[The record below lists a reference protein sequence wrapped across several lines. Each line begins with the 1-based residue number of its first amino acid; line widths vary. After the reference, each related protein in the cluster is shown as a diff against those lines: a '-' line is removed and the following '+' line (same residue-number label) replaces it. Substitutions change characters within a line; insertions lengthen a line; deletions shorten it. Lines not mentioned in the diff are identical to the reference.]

1 MKANRIRLYYGIFLS
16 LLTAALGAFF
26 IAQSVVILAD
36 GNWQQGACINCFI
49 YMDSGCYCRFRAVSI
64 LPLQR
69 KNRKGV

>member
-36 GNWQQGACINCFI
+36 DI
-49 YMDSGCYCRFRAVSI
+49 
-64 LPLQR
+64 
-69 KNRKGV
+69 KH